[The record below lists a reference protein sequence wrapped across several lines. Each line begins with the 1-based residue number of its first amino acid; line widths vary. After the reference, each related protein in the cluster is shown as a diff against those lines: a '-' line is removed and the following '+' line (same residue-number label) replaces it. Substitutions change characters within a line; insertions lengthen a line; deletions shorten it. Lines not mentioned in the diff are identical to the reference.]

1 MKHTKGYL
9 IIDENGKY
17 VVGYVKE
24 NIALRYIAYNKSEK
38 CALRPFKTKQE
49 VVRYIEQLYKI
60 ANSLGEHRQFTYKE
74 IWDIKK

>member
-24 NIALRYIAYNKSEK
+24 NDGLRYIAYSKNEK
-38 CALRPFKTKQE
+38 CVLRPFKTKQE
-49 VVRYIEQLYKI
+49 ATRYIEQLYKI
-60 ANSLGEHRQFTYKE
+60 TNGLKEYHQFIYKE
-74 IWDIKK
+74 I